1 MRVSTYS
8 LLLRP
13 ALVAERQA
21 TVAAEGV
28 DGTTVVREDGDEV
41 SERRGGGGGG
51 GGHMTTTTAGVRL
64 TSCQTWTTL
73 TQTSF
78 HCS

>member
-41 SERRGGGGGG
+41 SERRGGG
-51 GGHMTTTTAGVRL
+51 HMTTTTAGVRL